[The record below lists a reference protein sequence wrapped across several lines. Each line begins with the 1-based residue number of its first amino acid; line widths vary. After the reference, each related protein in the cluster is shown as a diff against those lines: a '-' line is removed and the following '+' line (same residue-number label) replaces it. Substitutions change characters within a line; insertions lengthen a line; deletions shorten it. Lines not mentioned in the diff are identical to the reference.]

1 MNDRG
6 GLTAKQW
13 IILLILAL
21 VVVAVL
27 FFMRQAIQSAQQGLA
42 TVSLLPTP
50 ASGSTPTLMPL
61 PLLEPSPTP
70 GFTLSL
76 AGTLAREVAQA
87 RGLLSRWET
96 PLTPVDAYDLSVV
109 LYRRYQTTPPFPL
122 SEQTLLEIV
131 GVWPPD
137 LEVVPDPVTQAQ
149 VAPALYFSDEEQL
162 YVRRDWSGDIS
173 AIRTIVAYSYARALS
188 DQYGDFPR
196 LLAESSSL
204 DRKLALEALAQG
216 DALLSLWLHEGV
228 TPSSPKAEALTQ
240 AVAATTLPRWR
251 TPAPLLDRLA
261 QLPLTLGSTFA
272 ETQYSRGGAALMD
285 EVVRRPARA
294 TRQLLEPEIYTTWN
308 TQLVFDPLTVDLGRD
323 WTVGHSETVGA
334 ALMTFIFA
342 EWGSPSGIT
351 PTIAGWNHDLLQT
364 WEGPE
369 GKRVVLWQTAWDSST
384 EATAVF
390 DTLVQL
396 VPSRLP
402 GKITLTLRPEG
413 VHWGRWW
420 SNVEGAVYLYR
431 VTNRVWFLWGD
442 DITSVGSVARALQ

>member
-50 ASGSTPTLMPL
+50 TSGSTPTLMPL

-149 VAPALYFSDEEQL
+149 VAPALYFSHVEL
-162 YVRRDWSGDIS
+162 LF
-173 AIRTIVAYSYARALS
+173 IRKV
-188 DQYGDFPR
+188 
-196 LLAESSSL
+196 
-204 DRKLALEALAQG
+204 
-216 DALLSLWLHEGV
+216 
-228 TPSSPKAEALTQ
+228 
-240 AVAATTLPRWR
+240 
-251 TPAPLLDRLA
+251 
-261 QLPLTLGSTFA
+261 
-272 ETQYSRGGAALMD
+272 
-285 EVVRRPARA
+285 
-294 TRQLLEPEIYTTWN
+294 
-308 TQLVFDPLTVDLGRD
+308 
-323 WTVGHSETVGA
+323 
-334 ALMTFIFA
+334 
-342 EWGSPSGIT
+342 
-351 PTIAGWNHDLLQT
+351 
-364 WEGPE
+364 
-369 GKRVVLWQTAWDSST
+369 
-384 EATAVF
+384 
-390 DTLVQL
+390 
-396 VPSRLP
+396 
-402 GKITLTLRPEG
+402 
-413 VHWGRWW
+413 
-420 SNVEGAVYLYR
+420 
-431 VTNRVWFLWGD
+431 
-442 DITSVGSVARALQ
+442 